1 MPCKDRMNIEFRP
14 CDHYELVVLSKL
26 LVKALIYKPI
36 YLSYQPRLSSI
47 NCQLW
52 PRILLS
58 CEERISKRAKVF
70 FVEGNLKNVFLNLG
84 CENENAV
91 ILFSKILF
99 SFSLIVLGKASLKK
113 KAKDTTTTLTTS
125 ASVTLLWLVPI

>member
-1 MPCKDRMNIEFRP
+1 M
-14 CDHYELVVLSKL
+14 
-26 LVKALIYKPI
+26 
-36 YLSYQPRLSSI
+36 
-47 NCQLW
+47 
-52 PRILLS
+52 
-58 CEERISKRAKVF
+58 F